1 MAARIIVACG
11 SGIATSQMVAKK
23 IDRLLREK
31 GVETVAM
38 DLARCDMAEAV
49 AQAFRFSKLVL
60 ATPTYNADVFPFMKD
75 FINHLTER
83 NYQNRTVAFIENGS
97 WAPMA
102 AKVMRKMLEAS
113 KNLTFAETTVTVK
126 GALNDV
132 SEAQLAALA
141 DELSK

>member
-1 MAARIIVACG
+1 
-11 SGIATSQMVAKK
+11 
-23 IDRLLREK
+23 
-31 GVETVAM
+31 
-38 DLARCDMAEAV
+38 
-49 AQAFRFSKLVL
+49 
-60 ATPTYNADVFPFMKD
+60 
-75 FINHLTER
+75 
-83 NYQNRTVAFIENGS
+83 
-97 WAPMA
+97 MA